1 MFLQCGRFEL
11 PLDRPRVMGIV
22 NVTPDS
28 FSDGGRFAAVDDAIA
43 HARSLICEGAD
54 ILDIGG
60 ESTRP
65 GAEPVDAEDEWRRI
79 APVLEALAESG
90 VPLSVDTQHAAV
102 MRKALD
108 LGADMIND
116 VHGFLGDGAVDA
128 VAASSAALCVMHM
141 RGDPRTMQSAPV
153 YADVVDEVLGFLRNR
168 VRVLRDARVAAAR
181 LLVDP
186 GIGFGKTLHDN
197 LALLAAS
204 ARFARLAPVLVG
216 VSRKSMIGQLTGRS
230 MHDRLAG
237 SVAGA
242 LAAVAHGASLVRV
255 HDVAATRDALAV
267 WSAIDDVAVRTSARK
282 AGESIGD

>member
-90 VPLSVDTQHAAV
+90 VPLSVDTRHAAV

-141 RGDPRTMQSAPV
+141 RGDPRTMQSAAV

-197 LALLAAS
+197 LALLAAT

>member
-1 MFLQCGRFEL
+1 MFIQCGRFEL
-11 PLDRPRVMGIV
+11 LLERPLVMGIV

-28 FSDGGRFAAVDDAIA
+28 FSEGGRFAAADDAIA
-43 HARSLICEGAD
+43 HARSLISEGAD

-65 GAEPVDAEDEWRRI
+65 GAEPVDAAQEWRRI
-79 APVLEALAESG
+79 APVLEALAGSG
-90 VPLSVDTQHAAV
+90 VPLSVDTRHAAV

-128 VAASSAALCVMHM
+128 VAGSSAALCVMHM
-141 RGDPRTMQSAPV
+141 RGDPRTMQKAPV
-153 YADVVDEVLGFLRNR
+153 YVDVVDEVLGFLRSR
-168 VRVLRDARVAAAR
+168 VQVLCDAGVCPAR

-186 GIGFGKTLHDN
+186 GIGFGKTLDDN

-204 ARFARLAPVLVG
+204 ARFAQLAPVLVG
-216 VSRKSMIGQLTGRS
+216 VSRKSMIGQLTGQA

-237 SVAGA
+237 SIAGA
-242 LAAVAHGASLVRV
+242 LAAVARGASVVRV
-255 HDVAATRDALAV
+255 HDVAATRAALAV
-267 WSAIDDVAVRTSARK
+267 WSAIDDAARQASTSK
-282 AGESIGD
+282 ADEPTGK

>member
-90 VPLSVDTQHAAV
+90 VPLSVDTRHAAV

>member
-1 MFLQCGRFEL
+1 MLLQCGRFEL
-11 PLDRPRVMGIV
+11 LLDRPLVMGIV

-28 FSDGGRFAAVDDAIA
+28 FSDGGRFVAADDAIA
-43 HARSLICEGAD
+43 HARSLISEGAD

-65 GAEPVDAEDEWRRI
+65 GAEPVDAAQEWRRI
-79 APVLEALAESG
+79 APVLEALAGSG
-90 VPLSVDTQHAAV
+90 VPLSVDTRHAAV

-128 VAASSAALCVMHM
+128 VAGSSAALCVMHM
-141 RGDPRTMQSAPV
+141 RGDPRTMQKAPV
-153 YADVVDEVLGFLRNR
+153 YADVVEEVLGFLQSRIQ
-168 VRVLRDARVAAAR
+168 VLRDAGVCAGR

-186 GIGFGKTLHDN
+186 GIGFGKTLDDN

-204 ARFARLAPVLVG
+204 ARFAQLAPVLVG
-216 VSRKSMIGQLTGRS
+216 VSRKSMIGQLTGQA

-237 SVAGA
+237 SIAGA
-242 LAAVAHGASLVRV
+242 LAAVAHGASVVRV
-255 HDVAATRDALAV
+255 HDVAATRAALAV
-267 WSAIDDVAVRTSARK
+267 WSAIDDAVRQASTRK
-282 AGESIGD
+282 AGEPIGK